1 MRIFHINSGGED
13 AAIVSWVFNLVLRVG
28 CLGSVVIIFKS
39 MIISLYLSSYSTAPF
54 LDISIT
60 TMVTVKSH
68 PLPAAVIN
76 LPEGSC
82 QGKAIISKFQECHL
96 SPQTCV
102 IVVKPLP
109 KVLKGCLIAR
119 LPLGTVNTVDL

>member
-1 MRIFHINSGGED
+1 M
-13 AAIVSWVFNLVLRVG
+13 
-28 CLGSVVIIFKS
+28 
-39 MIISLYLSSYSTAPF
+39 APF

-60 TMVTVKSH
+60 TMVTGQTH

-82 QGKAIISKFQECHL
+82 QEKQSKFQKSHL
-96 SPQTCV
+96 SPQICV
-102 IVVKPLP
+102 IIVKPLP

>member
-1 MRIFHINSGGED
+1 M
-13 AAIVSWVFNLVLRVG
+13 V
-28 CLGSVVIIFKS
+28 
-39 MIISLYLSSYSTAPF
+39 PF
-54 LDISIT
+54 LDISII
-60 TMVTVKSH
+60 TMSTGQAH

-82 QGKAIISKFQECHL
+82 QEKQSKIQEWYVP
-96 SPQTCV
+96 PQKCV

-119 LPLGTVNTVDL
+119 LPLGTVNTVDLWDIF